1 MSEENVEIV
10 RKALAAIDR
19 RDVDAFLA
27 DVDPDVVTDWSRAIG
42 PERSVFRGSGELVRF
57 IRSWWSA
64 FEESVVVLDE
74 VIDAGEH
81 VVVAFHGRQR
91 GRGSGAVVEGRGS
104 VLVFG
109 LREGSVI
116 SATLYQG
123 RQEALA
129 ALGIQEAFGENE
141 HRRAAGLH
149 DRTGDFWES
158 EGRADR
164 AQSERDKARDQ
175 RRAAQAE
182 DRQGLQDRD
191 SDV

>member
-19 RDVDAFLA
+19 RDVDAFLT

-91 GRGSGAVVEGRGS
+91 GRGSGAIVEGRGS

-116 SATLYQG
+116 TATLYQG

-141 HRRAAGLH
+141 HRRAARLH

-182 DRQGLQDRD
+182 DRQDLQDRE
-191 SDV
+191 SD

>member
-10 RKALAAIDR
+10 RKALAAVDR

-42 PERSVFRGSGELVRF
+42 PERSVLRGSGELVRF
-57 IRSWWSA
+57 LRSWWSA

-91 GRGSGAVVEGRGS
+91 GRGSGAIVEGRGS

-116 SATLYQG
+116 TATLYQG
-123 RQEALA
+123 RRGGPCGARDTARRSERTSTGAPPGSTTGLA
-129 ALGIQEAFGENE
+129 TSG
-141 HRRAAGLH
+141 RA
-149 DRTGDFWES
+149 
-158 EGRADR
+158 GRADR
-164 AQSERDKARDQ
+164 AQTERDKARDQ
-175 RRAAQAE
+175 RRAAEAE
-182 DRQGLQDRD
+182 DRQDLQGRE
-191 SDV
+191 SD